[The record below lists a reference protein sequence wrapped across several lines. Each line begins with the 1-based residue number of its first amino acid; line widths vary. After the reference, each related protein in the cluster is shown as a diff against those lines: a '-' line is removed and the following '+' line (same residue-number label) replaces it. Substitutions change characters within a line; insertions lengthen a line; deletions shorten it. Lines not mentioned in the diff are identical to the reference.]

1 MVFFKRPIGG
11 QMGHVVQIIVCRL
24 RDFKIPFLYCVTN
37 LKTIPS
43 EKGSRLS
50 TSSSSASPPRV
61 IIYNGERKKSLEG
74 VVTGGSVAEW
84 LARRT
89 RNSVVPGSSPALATC
104 WICSR

>member
-11 QMGHVVQIIVCRL
+11 QMGHAVQITVCGL
-24 RDFKIPFLYCVTN
+24 RDFTFLCCVTN

-61 IIYNGERKKSLEG
+61 IIYNGERKNL
-74 VVTGGSVAEW
+74 
-84 LARRT
+84 L
-89 RNSVVPGSSPALATC
+89 
-104 WICSR
+104 

>member
-1 MVFFKRPIGG
+1 MQNFGGTTNYYGIFSKRPIRG

-61 IIYNGERKKSLEG
+61 IIYNGERKKL
-74 VVTGGSVAEW
+74 
-84 LARRT
+84 L
-89 RNSVVPGSSPALATC
+89 
-104 WICSR
+104 